1 MEYLAGFITYIKSSG
16 IWGLTSANAA
26 SRSVHLARGDYSE
39 IIPIQLHPYK
49 DSPNL
54 SWIQKI

>member
-1 MEYLAGFITYIKSSG
+1 M
-16 IWGLTSANAA
+16 GLTPANAA
-26 SRSVHLARGDYSE
+26 SRSVHLARGDYSQ